1 MQCMRPRHDA
11 YAMRD
16 PTQCIDK
23 TSLLCRAST
32 KPWCMRGCDASCGAG
47 PPPVL
52 LQATLRDVYFRRSG
66 CKMLFCLDNS
76 ELRSTPR
83 CRSIP
88 SEHHLHTQALPW
100 AVTTVKQQQKRKGC
114 QQQLNKELRTVAA
127 TNDDGDSK
135 ASPNAGSDF
144 ETKMLPHKATDPE
157 SSK

>member
-1 MQCMRPRHDA
+1 
-11 YAMRD
+11 
-16 PTQCIDK
+16 
-23 TSLLCRAST
+23 
-32 KPWCMRGCDASCGAG
+32 
-47 PPPVL
+47 
-52 LQATLRDVYFRRSG
+52 
-66 CKMLFCLDNS
+66 MLFCLDNS

-100 AVTTVKQQQKRKGC
+100 AVTTVKQQQKHKGC

-127 TNDDGDSK
+127 TNDHGDSK

-144 ETKMLPHKATDPE
+144 ETKMLPHKATDLE

>member
-1 MQCMRPRHDA
+1 MRAAELVLLLFFCKQRCEM
-11 YAMRD
+11 Y
-16 PTQCIDK
+16 
-23 TSLLCRAST
+23 TSLCV
-32 KPWCMRGCDASCGAG
+32 C
-47 PPPVL
+47 
-52 LQATLRDVYFRRSG
+52 FRRSG

-157 SSK
+157 SSKEEQTGL